1 MTILKKGMGRRR
13 ILIKFPWT
21 SLCGFIRLVKKRI
34 RLKIIFCYQ
43 RNGTSW
49 SDGDLSMHTGVDDM
63 SLLGKIASW
72 NKRTRTDA
80 FPGDC
85 GLVRGS
91 SDGLF
96 PPGLTS
102 STDSISIYSTDLCRP
117 LHFTRS
123 STQDVHGIPVQKFDL
138 AASNFANSSV
148 CAENACYNNNI
159 PSGVQ
164 VSQADVSP
172 CLRIIFR
179 M

>member
-1 MTILKKGMGRRR
+1 M
-13 ILIKFPWT
+13 
-21 SLCGFIRLVKKRI
+21 
-34 RLKIIFCYQ
+34 
-43 RNGTSW
+43 N
-49 SDGDLSMHTGVDDM
+49 TGVDDLA
-63 SLLGKIASW
+63 LLGKIASW
-72 NKRTRTDA
+72 NRRTRTDA
-80 FPGDC
+80 YPGDC

-102 STDSISIYSTDLCRP
+102 SMDSISIFSTDLCRP

-123 STQDVHGIPVQKFDL
+123 STQDVHGIPVEKFDL

-164 VSQADVSP
+164 VSQSAVSP
-172 CLRIIFR
+172 GLSYLFR